1 MFLWHLIFA
10 IVVALLISVI
20 FGLGFR
26 RTGVWPGIFIFFLII
41 FLFSWAGGVWLA
53 PFGPTLA
60 EVYWLPFLFVG
71 ILIALFLAA
80 AVPPERSRRRSIEV
94 PEQEVAEGETMLGV
108 FFWFLIV
115 LLIIAIAVFY
125 I

>member
-10 IVVALLISVI
+10 IVIALFISAV

-26 RTGVWPGIFIFFLII
+26 RTGAWPGIFIFFLII
-41 FLFSWAGGVWLA
+41 FLFSWAGGIWLA
-53 PFGPTLA
+53 PFGPTIA
-60 EVYWLPFLFVG
+60 GAYWLPFLFVG

-80 AVPPERSRRRSIEV
+80 AVPPERPRRRIEA
-94 PEQEVAEGETMLGV
+94 PEQEVVESETVLGV

-115 LLIIAIAVFY
+115 LLIIAIAVYY

>member
-10 IVVALLISVI
+10 IVIALLLSAI

-26 RTGVWPGIFIFFLII
+26 RTGAWPGIFIFFLII
-41 FLFSWAGGVWLA
+41 LLFSWAGGVWLA
-53 PFGPTLA
+53 PFGPA
-60 EVYWLPFLFVG
+60 IAGAYWLPFLFVG

-80 AVPPERSRRRSIEV
+80 AVPPDRTRRRTIEA
-94 PEQEVAEGETMLGV
+94 PEQQVAESETVLGV

-115 LLIIAIAVFY
+115 LLIIAITVYY